1 VTQRFSEECSAELEL
16 GFAGSRRLPSRGP
29 AFGLNQR
36 FFEDED
42 EDNEDEAPRVLERP
56 RPKRLGSPLAQF
68 SDEQTKT

>member
-42 EDNEDEAPRVLERP
+42 DDEDEAHRVLERP
-56 RPKRLGSPLAQF
+56 RPRG
-68 SDEQTKT
+68 